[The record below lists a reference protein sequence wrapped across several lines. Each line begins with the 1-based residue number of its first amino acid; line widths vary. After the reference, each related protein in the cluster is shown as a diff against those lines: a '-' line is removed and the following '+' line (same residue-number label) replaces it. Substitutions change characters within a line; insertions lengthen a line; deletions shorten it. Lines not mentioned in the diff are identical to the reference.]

1 MLTSLL
7 LLGLVMG
14 MRHALEADH
23 LATVASLATR
33 SSRLRDVVRVAG
45 VWGLG
50 HAAVLVALGTAAAVS
65 GFALGDGV
73 TRGLETCVGV
83 VLVLLGIDVVRRA
96 AGRRLHVHPH
106 RHADGR
112 WHVHV
117 HSHEHSQE
125 ESGDRAGSVGH
136 EHPHPRGLAW
146 RALAVGG
153 LHGAAGSAALL
164 LVTVP
169 SFGPLRGLAYV
180 GIYALGSILGM
191 LLLSVAVSLPLRWSA
206 PALFRARFGFET
218 AVGSAS
224 VALGV
229 VLVVRIWSA
238 AA

>member
-50 HAAVLVALGTAAAVS
+50 HAAVLVGLGAAAVLG
-65 GFALGDGV
+65 GFALGEGV
-73 TRGLETCVGV
+73 ARTLETGVGA

-96 AGRRLHVHPH
+96 AARRLHVHPH

-117 HSHEHSQE
+117 HPHAHSPE
-125 ESGDRAGSVGH
+125 ESGDPGSADH
-136 EHPHPRGLAW
+136 EHPHASGLAW
-146 RALAVGG
+146 RALAVGA

-180 GIYALGSILGM
+180 GVYALGSVLGM
-191 LLLSVAVSLPLRWSA
+191 LLLSVAVSLPLRWSP
-206 PALFRARFGFET
+206 PAVLRARFAFET
-218 AVGSAS
+218 ALGSAS

-229 VLVVRIWSA
+229 LLVVRTWSA
-238 AA
+238 AV